1 MHLISIYLSLIIVCI
16 GLYGL
21 MVSKNIIKSLLSFNI
36 VQAGII
42 VLFLNLV
49 SLESNQVPIY
59 VENIKKMVD
68 PLPQAMMLT
77 TIVIGASITAVVLM
91 MSIKIFHYYGSLE
104 WKEILERKIL

>member
-1 MHLISIYLSLIIVCI
+1 MISIYLSLIIVCI